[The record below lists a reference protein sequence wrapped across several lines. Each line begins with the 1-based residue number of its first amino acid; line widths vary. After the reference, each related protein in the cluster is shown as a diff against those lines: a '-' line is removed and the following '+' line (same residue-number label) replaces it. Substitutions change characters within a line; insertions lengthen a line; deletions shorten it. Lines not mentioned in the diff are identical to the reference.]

1 MDGPAQYAA
10 AARPGL
16 AALVAVVLLQAA
28 PAAADVIDEI
38 AIERVDSATRV
49 RVRFTGPV
57 HYLRQAVSADGVVA
71 NVYLQGLDPES
82 FGGVPAI
89 DEVKHSPGAASV
101 PPFTVRVRLDP
112 RCDPAPNPVCIFIR
126 FERAVRCQIRL
137 GEDRRSLLLDF
148 PATTDEKRR
157 SPSTNKTN

>member
-1 MDGPAQYAA
+1 MHRFLRAALAAIPVAASWHAPQALAQVIDSIEIERPEAA
-10 AARPGL
+10 A
-16 AALVAVVLLQAA
+16 
-28 PAAADVIDEI
+28 
-38 AIERVDSATRV
+38 RV
-49 RVRFTGPV
+49 RVRFTGPM

-82 FGGVPAI
+82 FGGAPAI
-89 DEVKHSPGAASV
+89 DEVKHSPGAGSI

-126 FERAVRCQIRL
+126 FERAVRYKVRL

-148 PATTDEKRR
+148 ASEEEGL
-157 SPSTNKTN
+157 SPGPGKER